1 MTGPVVDRRAALR
14 ASRAGVGVVALG
26 GVLVGDAT
34 WRSTGPSGLVRPVIG
49 EPVAFVPRAAVG
61 GGVR

>member
-1 MTGPVVDRRAALR
+1 MTGPVVDRRTALL
-14 ASRAGVGVVALG
+14 AGVGVVALG

-49 EPVAFVPRAAVG
+49 EPVAFVPGAAAG

>member
-1 MTGPVVDRRAALR
+1 M
-14 ASRAGVGVVALG
+14 ALG

-34 WRSTGPSGLVRPVIG
+34 WRGTGPNGLVRPVIG
-49 EPVAFVPRAAVG
+49 EPVAFVPGAAVG